1 MRIKGIYIAVLIAL
15 FAALT
20 SSADVK
26 IAGRVS
32 SSAGDAII
40 GASVRVYD
48 AQNKIVA
55 FAISDEGGNYEI
67 IAKREKNPETIEFSC
82 LGYEKATYRV
92 AKISEGRMLNVSLAE
107 KAYELSEVVVK
118 IPPIHNVGDTIVYRV
133 SSFVSKSDRN
143 IEDVIKRL
151 PGIEVESDGRIM
163 YNGEPI
169 NKFYI
174 EGLDLLGGRYAIAT
188 RNIQPDDIESVN
200 VYENHQPKQV
210 LKNLRI
216 SDRAGINLKL
226 KNGRKL
232 KPMGYV
238 KGGVGAGDNLTW
250 LGELFAMLASKQ
262 NQTIVTAKT
271 NNTGQSYEGETKS
284 LTGENE
290 TNLYSASR
298 LFSATPFGSTELA
311 KNRYYDNSSVSVSA
325 NTIQKIKQGS
335 TLNVTADYNYEKS
348 RFSNTSVTE
357 YWNGDSPI
365 VIEENNGTRLENH
378 VANMQLKYENNAP
391 NKYVMNWLKAKASFA
406 DNSHLLSQNIS
417 MGQNQRS
424 NVIAIDNNFNAII
437 KRGDKA
443 YEVTSLVNVVNT
455 PLNYIH
461 AYNPATGEAVV
472 HQSAKG
478 LSFHT
483 LETTSFTW
491 PLSQKAYCGTKL
503 WFDADYNT
511 IITSNSYLQS
521 NDIAGYII
529 TPAAE
534 PFVQVGTAKL
544 TWRAEVPVK
553 WQIVKY
559 GEYSHNLPLVQVLS
573 TLNYTA
579 SRYAKVG
586 LKLGRRYSTGNIAD
600 MLENPIYVTYRQTRV
615 PGTGELGKRRTDYAI
630 VTISYRNPLRA
641 VFGTLR
647 MSYNRVKQNSLT
659 SSDATESL
667 TAQVTE
673 MLENTG
679 DNYDATL
686 TLSKRLNDYGTTLR
700 VSGSAIGM
708 NRQYRKQGVLTEVRT
723 TSCSAGAGVESSVL
737 HDALVV
743 DLDFHYNSSLQ
754 KADVA
759 NSETK
764 IDRVTLAAKVSVFPI
779 KTVEI
784 YGKLNYDN
792 QLCSTLRDC
801 HSVFVDAGVNLSYK
815 KFEYSLILTNITNEK
830 DYTYSVVRSVDC
842 YTQQFALRRFEAMVT
857 AKYKF

>member
-1 MRIKGIYIAVLIAL
+1 MRSKGIYIAMLIAL

-20 SSADVK
+20 SSADVR

-40 GASVRVYD
+40 GASVRVFD
-48 AQNKIVA
+48 AQSKIVA
-55 FAISDEGGNYEI
+55 FAITDDGGNYEL
-67 IAKREKNPETIEFSC
+67 IAKDEKNPETIVFSC
-82 LGYEKATYRV
+82 LGYENVTYKV
-92 AKISEGRMLNVSLAE
+92 SKLPEGKPLNVALAE

-118 IPPIHNVGDTIVYRV
+118 IPPIHNIGDTIVYRV

-151 PGIEVESDGRIM
+151 PGIEVDSDGRIM

-174 EGLDLLGGRYAIAT
+174 EGLDILGGRYAIAT

-226 KNGRKL
+226 KKGRKL

-238 KGGVGAGDNLTW
+238 KGGVGAGDDFTW
-250 LGELFAMLASKQ
+250 LGELFAMLATKQ

-290 TNLYSASR
+290 SNLYSASR
-298 LFSATPFGSTELA
+298 VFSATPFGSTDLA

-325 NTIQKIKQGS
+325 NTIQKFKQSS
-335 TLNVTADYNYEKS
+335 TLNVIADYNYEKS
-348 RFSNTSVTE
+348 RFSNTGVTE
-357 YWNGDSPI
+357 YWNGNSPI

-417 MGQNQRS
+417 MGQYQRS
-424 NVIAIDNNFNAII
+424 NVVAIDNNFNIVI
-437 KRGDKA
+437 KRGGKA

-461 AYNPATGEAVV
+461 AYNPTTGEAVV

-491 PLSQKAYCGTKL
+491 PLSQKAYWGTKL

-511 IITSNSYLQS
+511 MLTANSDFQI

-534 PFVQVGTAKL
+534 PFVQVGSAKL
-544 TWRAEVPVK
+544 TWRTEVPVK
-553 WQIVKY
+553 WQIVKF
-559 GEYSHNLPLVQVLS
+559 GDYSHNLPLVQVLS
-573 TLNYTA
+573 TLNY
-579 SRYAKVG
+579 SPNRYAKVG
-586 LKLGRRYSTGNIAD
+586 LKVGRRYSTGNIAD

-615 PGTGELGKRRTDYAI
+615 MGMGELGKRRTDYAI
-630 VTISYRNPLRA
+630 LSLSYRNPLKA

-659 SSDATESL
+659 SSDASESL
-667 TAQVTE
+667 TTQVAE

-679 DNYDATL
+679 DNYDASL

-700 VSGSAIGM
+700 VSGSALGM
-708 NRQYRKQGVLTEVRT
+708 NRQYRKQGLLTEVRT
-723 TSCSAGAGVESSVL
+723 TSYSAGAGVESSLL
-737 HDALVV
+737 HDALVL
-743 DLDFHYNSSLQ
+743 DLDLHYNSSLQ
-754 KADVA
+754 KADVT

-779 KTVEI
+779 KTLEI

-792 QLCSTLRDC
+792 QMCPTLRDC
-801 HSVFVDAGVNLSYK
+801 HSAFVDAGVNFSYR
-815 KFEYSLILTNITNEK
+815 KFEYSLVFTNITNQK

>member
-1 MRIKGIYIAVLIAL
+1 MRSKGIYIAMLIAL

-20 SSADVK
+20 SSADVR

-40 GASVRVYD
+40 GASVRVFD
-48 AQNKIVA
+48 AQSKIVA
-55 FAISDEGGNYEI
+55 FAITDDGGNYEL
-67 IAKREKNPETIEFSC
+67 IAKDEKNPETIVFSC
-82 LGYEKATYRV
+82 LGYENVTYKV
-92 AKISEGRMLNVSLAE
+92 SKLPEGKPLNVALAE

-118 IPPIHNVGDTIVYRV
+118 IPPIHNIGDTIVYRV

-151 PGIEVESDGRIM
+151 PGIEVDSDGRIM

-174 EGLDLLGGRYAIAT
+174 EGLDILGGRYAIAT

-226 KNGRKL
+226 KKGRKL

-238 KGGVGAGDNLTW
+238 KGGVGAGDDFTW
-250 LGELFAMLASKQ
+250 LGELFAMLATKQ

-290 TNLYSASR
+290 SNLYSASR
-298 LFSATPFGSTELA
+298 VFSATPFGSTDLA

-325 NTIQKIKQGS
+325 NTIQKFKQSS
-335 TLNVTADYNYEKS
+335 TLNVIADYNYEKS
-348 RFSNTSVTE
+348 RFSNTGVTE

-378 VANMQLKYENNAP
+378 VANIQLKYENNAP

-417 MGQNQRS
+417 MGQYQRS
-424 NVIAIDNNFNAII
+424 NVVAIDNNFNIVI
-437 KRGDKA
+437 KRGGKA

-461 AYNPATGEAVV
+461 AYNPTTGEAVV

-491 PLSQKAYCGTKL
+491 PLSQKAYWGTKL

-511 IITSNSYLQS
+511 MLTANSDFQI

-534 PFVQVGTAKL
+534 PFVQVGSAKL
-544 TWRAEVPVK
+544 TWRTEVPVK
-553 WQIVKY
+553 WQIVKF
-559 GEYSHNLPLVQVLS
+559 GDYSHNLPLVQVLS
-573 TLNYTA
+573 TLNY
-579 SRYAKVG
+579 SPNRYAKVG
-586 LKLGRRYSTGNIAD
+586 LKVGRRYSTGNIAD

-615 PGTGELGKRRTDYAI
+615 VGMGELGKRRTDYAI
-630 VTISYRNPLRA
+630 LSLSYRNPLKA

-659 SSDATESL
+659 SSDASESL
-667 TAQVTE
+667 TTQVAE
-673 MLENTG
+673 MLDNTG
-679 DNYDATL
+679 DNYDASL

-700 VSGSAIGM
+700 VSGSALGM
-708 NRQYRKQGVLTEVRT
+708 NRQYRKQGLLTEVRT
-723 TSCSAGAGVESSVL
+723 TSYSAGAGVESSLL
-737 HDALVV
+737 HDALVL
-743 DLDFHYNSSLQ
+743 DLDLHYNSSLQ
-754 KADVA
+754 KADVT

-779 KTVEI
+779 KTLEI

-792 QLCSTLRDC
+792 QMCPTLRDC
-801 HSVFVDAGVNLSYK
+801 HSAFVDAGVNFSYR
-815 KFEYSLILTNITNEK
+815 KFEYSLVLTNITNQK

-842 YTQQFALRRFEAMVT
+842 YTQQFVLRRFEAMVT

>member
-1 MRIKGIYIAVLIAL
+1 MMSRGICIAIL
-15 FAALT
+15 FALLTVLT
-20 SSADVK
+20 SSAEVR

-32 SSAGDAII
+32 SSAGEAII
-40 GASVRVYD
+40 GASVRVFD

-55 FAISDEGGNYEI
+55 FAISDEGGNYEL
-67 IAKREKNPETIEFSC
+67 IAKTEINPKTIVFSC
-82 LGYEKATYRV
+82 LGYDNVTYRV
-92 AKISEGRMLNVSLAE
+92 GNISEGSPLNVILAE

-118 IPPIHNVGDTIVYRV
+118 IPPIHSVGDTIVYRV

-216 SDRAGINLKL
+216 SDRAGIDLKL
-226 KNGRKL
+226 KKGMKL

-238 KGGVGAGDNLTW
+238 KGGLGSGDDLTW
-250 LGELFAMLASKQ
+250 LGEIFAMLATKR

-271 NNTGQSYEGETKS
+271 NNIGQSYDGETKS

-290 TNLYSASR
+290 SNLYSALR
-298 LFSATPFGSTELA
+298 LFSATPFGTTDLA

-325 NTIQKIKQGS
+325 NTIQKLKQSS
-335 TLNVTADYNYEKS
+335 TLNVIVDYNYEKN
-348 RFSNTSVTE
+348 RFRNIGVTE

-365 VIEENNGTRLENH
+365 VIEENNGTHLNNQ
-378 VANMQLKYENNAP
+378 VANMQLKYENNASSR
-391 NKYVMNWLKAKASFA
+391 YVMNWLKARASFA

-417 MGQNQRS
+417 IGQYQRS
-424 NVIAIDNNFNAII
+424 NEIAIDNSFNTII
-437 KRGDKA
+437 KRGDKS
-443 YEVTSLVNVVNT
+443 YELTSLVNVVST
-455 PLNYIH
+455 PINYIH
-461 AYNPATGEAVV
+461 AYNPSTGEAVV

-491 PLSQKAYCGTKL
+491 PLSQNAYWGTKL
-503 WFDADYNT
+503 WFDANYNT
-511 IITSNSYLQS
+511 VLTANSELQV
-521 NDIAGYII
+521 NDIAGYIV

-534 PFVQVGTAKL
+534 PFVQVGFSKL
-544 TWRAEVPVK
+544 TWRTEVPVK
-553 WQIVKY
+553 WQMVKF
-559 GEYSHNLPLVQVLS
+559 GDYSNSLPLVQVLTS
-573 TLNYTA
+573 LNYSPNRYVKA
-579 SRYAKVG
+579 SLKV
-586 LKLGRRYSTGNIAD
+586 GRRYSTGNISD
-600 MLENPIYVTYRQTRV
+600 MLENPIYVTYRQTQV
-615 PGTGELGKRRTDYAI
+615 SGTGELGKRRTDYVI
-630 VTISYRNPLRA
+630 LTLNYRNPLKA
-641 VFGTLR
+641 IFGTLR

-659 SSDATESL
+659 SCDASESH
-667 TAQVTE
+667 TTQVAE
-673 MLENTG
+673 MLENIG
-679 DNYDATL
+679 DNYDASL

-700 VSGSAIGM
+700 VSGSALGM
-708 NRQYRKQGVLTEVRT
+708 NRQYRKQGLLTEVRT
-723 TSCSAGAGVESSVL
+723 ISYSAGVGVEGSLL

-743 DLDFHYNSSLQ
+743 DLDLHYNSSLQ
-754 KADVA
+754 KADVT
-759 NSETK
+759 NSEPQ

-779 KTVEI
+779 KTLEV

-792 QLCSTLRDC
+792 QMCSTLRDC
-801 HSVFVDAGVNLSYK
+801 RTAFVDAGMNLSYK
-815 KFEYSLILTNITNEK
+815 KWEYSLILTNIANQK
-830 DYTYSVVRSVDC
+830 DYTYSVIRSVDS
-842 YTQQFALRRFEAMVT
+842 YTQQFALRGFEAMVT